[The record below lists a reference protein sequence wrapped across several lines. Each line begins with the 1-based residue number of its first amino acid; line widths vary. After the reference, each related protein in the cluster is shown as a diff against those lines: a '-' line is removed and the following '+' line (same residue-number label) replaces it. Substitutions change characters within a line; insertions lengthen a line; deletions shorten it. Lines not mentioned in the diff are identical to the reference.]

1 MVLRARKVSEA
12 FEKQVSGRGHPYP
25 NRSIMTLCA
34 KHLPVITILLR
45 IVRSMNIGR
54 AGTVYKGLY
63 NWPNETIG
71 KQHKQCP

>member
-1 MVLRARKVSEA
+1 MVSAFDSVSSGLGLSLGARFSK
-12 FEKQVSGRGHPYP
+12 
-25 NRSIMTLCA
+25 
-34 KHLPVITILLR
+34 PVITILLR